1 MWQRNYYKPS
11 SFSMQ
16 IIPTFEQFELLKKG
30 NILLKIDD
38 IKEAMYID
46 HRELEEND
54 EDVEVLVVSGYSLT
68 QWLDRRITLYKEL
81 EKGNAETVMR
91 NYVNRHCINPKEANR
106 RIDNLILGTNNNL
119 GNEIDYMSHYEPL
132 LQEIEDIATVNELGY
147 RIDLDLETK
156 KYAFEVYKGLDRTV
170 NQEVNSKAIFS
181 TEFENVSNQKYI
193 DSDNNYRN
201 MVLVAG
207 AGEDANRKTLTLGTE
222 NKGLDRYELFV
233 DARDIS
239 DTKQNNY
246 RNMVLVA
253 GAGEDAN
260 RKTLT
265 LGTENKGLDR
275 YELFVDA
282 RDISDT
288 KQQGE
293 SEVSIPIEE
302 YNKLLKVRG
311 KEKLSECTKVETFD
325 CTLINVNSL
334 IYRVDFDLG
343 DKVSIINKKWGL
355 MLNERIVS
363 ITETYDEEG
372 LNIDIEIGNNIPTLI
387 DKIKQKV
394 RR

>member
-1 MWQRNYYKPS
+1 MELYVLDENFTVLGIIDGYECLVWKRNYYKPGT
-11 SFSMQ
+11 FSMQ
-16 IIPTFEQFELLKKG
+16 IIPDFEQFELLKKG
-30 NILLKIDD
+30 NILLKTDNT
-38 IKEAMYID
+38 KEAMYID
-46 HRELEEND
+46 HRELKEND
-54 EDVEVLVVSGYSLT
+54 EGVEVLLIEGYSLE

-81 EKGNAETVMR
+81 EEDNAETVIR
-91 NYVNRHCINPKEANR
+91 NYVDRHCINPIEINR
-106 RIDNLILGTNNNL
+106 KIDNLVQGLNNSLGKNMSYSSHYNQL
-119 GNEIDYMSHYEPL
+119 SNEIETISKS
-132 LQEIEDIATVNELGY
+132 NELGY
-147 RIDLDLETK
+147 RIDLDLDNK
-156 KYAFEVYKGLDRTV
+156 QYVFEVYQGLDRTD

-181 TEFENVSNQKYI
+181 TEFENISNQKYI

-207 AGEDANRKTLTLGTE
+207 AGEDT
-222 NKGLDRYELFV
+222 
-233 DARDIS
+233 
-239 DTKQNNY
+239 
-246 RNMVLVA
+246 
-253 GAGEDAN
+253 N

-302 YNKLLKVRG
+302 YNKLLEVRG

-363 ITETYDEEG
+363 IIETYDEEG

-387 DKIKQKV
+387 EKIKRKM
-394 RR
+394 R

>member
-1 MWQRNYYKPS
+1 MELYVLDDKFKVLGVIDNYECLMWQRNYYKS
-11 SFSMQ
+11 NTFSMQ

-38 IKEAMYID
+38 TKEAMYID

-54 EDVEVLVVSGYSLT
+54 EGIEVLVVSGYSLT
-68 QWLDRRITLYKEL
+68 QWLDRRITLYKEV
-81 EKGNAETVMR
+81 EKGNAETVIR
-91 NYVNRHCINPKEANR
+91 NYVNRHCINPVEANR
-106 RIDNLILGTNNNL
+106 RIDNLIQGIDNTLGPVIN
-119 GNEIDYMSHYEPL
+119 YSSHYNQL
-132 LQEIEDIATVNELGY
+132 LDEAKTISKANELGY
-147 RIDLDLETK
+147 KINLDLDNK
-156 KYAFEVYKGLDRTV
+156 QYVFEVYQGLDRSI
-170 NQEVNSKAIFS
+170 NQNANSKAIFS
-181 TEFENVSNQKYI
+181 TEFENVTNQKYI

-207 AGEDANRKTLTLGTE
+207 AGEGVNRKTLTLGTE

-239 DTKQNNY
+239 DT
-246 RNMVLVA
+246 
-253 GAGEDAN
+253 E
-260 RKTLT
+260 
-265 LGTENKGLDR
+265 
-275 YELFVDA
+275 
-282 RDISDT
+282 
-288 KQQGE
+288 QQGE
-293 SEVSIPIEE
+293 DEVSIPIEE
-302 YNKLLKVRG
+302 YNKLLEVRG
-311 KEKLSECTKVETFD
+311 KEKLSECAKVETFD

-387 DKIKQKV
+387 EKIKRKM
-394 RR
+394 R